1 MTYAQTVARQ
11 KANAPMTRVDDLSVL
26 MPPVRR
32 SRGSLTVIRRP
43 CSGRRSV
50 LFLEGALR
58 TPIDGGLRHT
68 VRTLLRSGQRVIV
81 LDLTGVPSID
91 AAGVGELVR
100 AYNMTGAAQG
110 VLRIVQATARVQRIL
125 ERAGLFGVLSA
136 GRSRVQLASC

>member
-1 MTYAQTVARQ
+1 
-11 KANAPMTRVDDLSVL
+11 
-26 MPPVRR
+26 
-32 SRGSLTVIRRP
+32 
-43 CSGRRSV
+43 V

-68 VRTLLRSGQRVIV
+68 VRTVLRSGQRVIV